1 MRRVVLILV
10 FLFSWIGLK
19 ENVGFFYLLMGRWG
33 EEFFPLFFIF
43 WFGVIV
49 ATKLDYG
56 AFSINFWIYMSFLWV
71 FSLNV
76 LSSVRCSEAFFS
88 GGRKINWSL
97 PWSFCWLTYIM
108 DSVISQ
114 VLCVCF
120 SSLISYC
127 ILNFDY
133 QNHETSYPQR
143 KFLTLFSCL

>member
-33 EEFFPLFFIF
+33 EEFLPLFLIF

-143 KFLTLFSCL
+143 KFLTIFSCL

>member
-19 ENVGFFYLLMGRWG
+19 ENVGFFYLLLGGG
-33 EEFFPLFFIF
+33 ERTFFCFFNILI
-43 WFGVIV
+43 WCNSCK
-49 ATKLDYG
+49 TKLDYG

-97 PWSFCWLTYIM
+97 PWSFCWLVYIM

-114 VLCVCF
+114 LLCVCF
-120 SSLISYC
+120 SFLISYC

-133 QNHETSYPQR
+133 QNDETSYPQR